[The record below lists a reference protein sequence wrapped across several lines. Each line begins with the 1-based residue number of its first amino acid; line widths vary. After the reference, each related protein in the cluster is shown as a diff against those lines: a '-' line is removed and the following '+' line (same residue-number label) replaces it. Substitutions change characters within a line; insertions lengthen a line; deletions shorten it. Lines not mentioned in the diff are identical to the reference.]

1 MSTWPVLVTLAA
13 LLFYFWTSIQVG
25 AARRKYNIPAPATTG
40 NADFERV
47 FRVQMNTLEWLP
59 LFLGS
64 LWIFAMYWDDRVA
77 ALIGAVWVVGRVLY
91 AHGYAAAANQRS
103 MGFTIQGIAVLLLFL
118 GGLVGAIMSL
128 FGGG

>member
-13 LLFYFWTSIQVG
+13 LLFYFWTSMQVG
-25 AARRKYNIPAPATTG
+25 GARRKHNIPAPAVSG

-64 LWIFAMYWDDRVA
+64 LWIFDLYWDGRVA
-77 ALIGAVWVVGRVLY
+77 ALIGAVWIVGRVLY
-91 AHGYAAAANQRS
+91 AHGYATAADQRG
-103 MGFTIQGIAVLLLFL
+103 MGFSIQGIAVLLLFL

-128 FGGG
+128 FGA

>member
-1 MSTWPVLVTLAA
+1 MSAWPVLVTLAA
-13 LLFYFWTSIQVG
+13 LFFYFWTGIQV
-25 AARRKYNIPAPATTG
+25 AQARRKYSIPAPAITG

-77 ALIGAVWVVGRVLY
+77 ALVGAVWIVGRALY
-91 AHGYAAAANQRS
+91 AHGYVAAADQRS
-103 MGFTIQGIAVLLLFL
+103 TGFLIQGIAVIVLFV
-118 GGLVGAIMSL
+118 GGLAGAVMSL
-128 FGGG
+128 FSGG